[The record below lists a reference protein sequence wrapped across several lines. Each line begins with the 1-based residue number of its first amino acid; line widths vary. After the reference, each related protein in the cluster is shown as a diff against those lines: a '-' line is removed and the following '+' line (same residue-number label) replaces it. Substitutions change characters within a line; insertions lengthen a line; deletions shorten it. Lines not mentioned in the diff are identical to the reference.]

1 MHPQAGWQVAGR
13 YANALLK
20 DLGVFRSVSGQ
31 REPHPAQRWAQCGGL
46 ALTGYPEAPQMCP
59 VPLAA
64 YADGVIWAL
73 RTLCPN
79 SPLATL
85 DGAQLLGERAALAGY
100 RRGGDVAPGG
110 SCRLLAT
117 ADGWL
122 AVNLSRTTDW
132 ELLPAWLEGE
142 PLADWPAVAT
152 ALREQPTLPCL
163 ERGRLLGLAL
173 APLARAPALPVRWY
187 QEHLREAASH
197 RHHGA
202 APVVVDLSALWAGP
216 LCTQLLQM
224 MGARVIKVESSGRP
238 DAMRTAATGFFD
250 LLNAGKASVVLDFSQ
265 PSGREAL
272 HQLLRRADIIIEASR
287 PRALRQLGVRAEDIV
302 RENPAATWL
311 SICGYGRDEPAAQWV
326 AFGDDAAVAGGLSQV
341 LWDCNRRPMFCAD
354 AIADP
359 LAGMHAAL
367 AAWWS
372 FTHGG
377 GRLLSVALHDVI
389 AFGIQFT
396 GAADAEENRATAAAW
411 SASIT
416 SADVAPPRAR
426 APCGPARALGA
437 DTHAVLATLVR

>member
-1 MHPQAGWQVAGR
+1 M
-13 YANALLK
+13 
-20 DLGVFRSVSGQ
+20 
-31 REPHPAQRWAQCGGL
+31 
-46 ALTGYPEAPQMCP
+46 
-59 VPLAA
+59 
-64 YADGVIWAL
+64 
-73 RTLCPN
+73 
-79 SPLATL
+79 
-85 DGAQLLGERAALAGY
+85 
-100 RRGGDVAPGG
+100 
-110 SCRLLAT
+110 
-117 ADGWL
+117 
-122 AVNLSRTTDW
+122 
-132 ELLPAWLEGE
+132 
-142 PLADWPAVAT
+142 
-152 ALREQPTLPCL
+152 
-163 ERGRLLGLAL
+163 
-173 APLARAPALPVRWY
+173 
-187 QEHLREAASH
+187 
-197 RHHGA
+197 
-202 APVVVDLSALWAGP
+202 VVDLSALWAGP

-341 LWDCNRRPMFCAD
+341 LWDCSRRPMFCAD

-377 GRLLSVALHDVI
+377 GRLLSLHCATSLPS
-389 AFGIQFT
+389 AFSSQ
-396 GAADAEENRATAAAW
+396 APPMAEENRATARELECQHHERGRGATARAGALRAGARPRRGHATPSSRRSSARGGGAKLQRALSAARLPASRPKKVA
-411 SASIT
+411 SASD
-416 SADVAPPRAR
+416 SPE
-426 APCGPARALGA
+426 L
-437 DTHAVLATLVR
+437 

>member
-1 MHPQAGWQVAGR
+1 MPPQAAWQIARR
-13 YANALLK
+13 YANAVLK
-20 DLGVFRSVSGQ
+20 DLGVSRLVSEQ
-31 REPHPAQRWAQCGGL
+31 RELHPAQRWAQCGGL
-46 ALTGYPEAPQMCP
+46 ALTGYPQAAQMCP
-59 VPLAA
+59 VPLAS
-64 YADGVIWAL
+64 YADGVIRAL

-79 SPLATL
+79 SPLDTL

-122 AVNLSRTTDW
+122 AVNLSRPADW

-142 PLADWPAVAT
+142 PLADWWAVAS
-152 ALREQPTLPCL
+152 ALSQRSTLSCL

-173 APLARAPALPVRWY
+173 APLARAPVAPVRWY
-187 QEHLREAASH
+187 QQHLRTAASRTH
-197 RHHGA
+197 RDA
-202 APVVVDLSALWAGP
+202 VPLVVDLSALWAGP

-238 DAMRTAATGFFD
+238 DRMRAAATGFFD
-250 LLNAGKASVVLDFSQ
+250 LLNARKASVVLDFSQ

-272 HQLLRRADIIIEASR
+272 RQLLGQADIIIEASR

-341 LWDCNRRPMFCAD
+341 LWDCSHRAMFCAD

-359 LAGMHAAL
+359 LTGMHAAL

-389 AFGIQFT
+389 AYGIQFM
-396 GAADAEENRATAAAW
+396 GAHDADENRARAAEW

-426 APCGPARALGA
+426 TRSGAARALGA

>member
-1 MHPQAGWQVAGR
+1 VPPQAGWQIAGR

-20 DLGVFRSVSGQ
+20 DLGVSRSVSGQ
-31 REPHPAQRWAQCGGL
+31 RELHPAQRWAQCGGL
-46 ALTGYPEAPQMCP
+46 VLTGYPEAAQMCP

-64 YADGVIWAL
+64 YADGVVRAL
-73 RTLCPN
+73 RTLQP
-79 SPLATL
+79 SSSLHTL

-110 SCRLLAT
+110 SCRWLAT

-122 AVNLSRTTDW
+122 ALNLSRTTDW

-152 ALREQPTLPCL
+152 ALRRHATLPCV

-173 APLARAPALPVRWY
+173 APLARATERPVRWY
-187 QEHLREAASH
+187 QEHLRSAAAPS
-197 RHHGA
+197 RHGV
-202 APVVVDLSALWAGP
+202 APVVIDLSALWAGP

-224 MGARVIKVESSGRP
+224 MGARVIKVESAGRP
-238 DAMRTAATGFFD
+238 DGMRGAATGFFD

-265 PSGREAL
+265 PSGRDAL
-272 HQLLRRADIIIEASR
+272 RLLLLQADIILEASR
-287 PRALRQLGVRAEDIV
+287 PRALRQLGICAEEIV

-341 LWDCNRRPMFCAD
+341 LWDCSHRPMFCAD

-359 LAGMHAAL
+359 LTGMHAAL

-389 AFGIQFT
+389 AFGIQFA
-396 GAADAEENRATAAAW
+396 GANDATENRATAAAW

-416 SADVAPPRAR
+416 PADVAPPRAR
-426 APCGPARALGA
+426 ASPGSARPLGA
-437 DTHAVLATLVR
+437 DTQAVLATLVR